1 MTEYDE
7 LIKELRVIIKKG
19 SYCEDN
25 KLRLRSTIKYELYNL
40 MIEHDKPFI
49 KKLHKELEYIE

>member
-1 MTEYDE
+1 MKEYDE

-25 KLRLRSTIKYELYNL
+25 KLRLRSTIKY
-40 MIEHDKPFI
+40 DKPFI